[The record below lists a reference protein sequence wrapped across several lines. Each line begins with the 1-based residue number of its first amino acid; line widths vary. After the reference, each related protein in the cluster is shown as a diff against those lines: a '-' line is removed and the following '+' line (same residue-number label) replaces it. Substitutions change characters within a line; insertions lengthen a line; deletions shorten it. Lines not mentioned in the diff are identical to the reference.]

1 MEKQKKKVQK
11 SSLAKRNIQKFM
23 NNKLAVLGFVVMMLF
38 ILAAIFA
45 PLLTPYDASYVNPAE
60 RLIRPCPGHIFGTD
74 NAGRDCFSRLLYGGR
89 VSIVVGLLSA
99 LGTAVI
105 GSILGCLAGYYG
117 GKLDT
122 AILYITEIFQT
133 IPQTMLVLILV
144 GIAGRSLKNLILVFC
159 FTGWMTTTRLVRT
172 RVVQLKNEPFV
183 ENYRA
188 NGVSDLSIM
197 FRHILPNTL
206 GPVIV
211 SITLSTAGFVL
222 SEASLSYLGMG
233 VPNSVSTWGNTINA
247 AKSLNIF
254 QNYPN
259 LWIAPGVTISIFVL
273 AVNFLGDGLRD
284 VFDATE

>member
-1 MEKQKKKVQK
+1 MANTKKKVQK

-60 RLIRPCPGHIFGTD
+60 RLIRPCPEHIFGTD

-99 LGTAVI
+99 LGTAII
-105 GSILGCLAGYYG
+105 GSIFGCLAGYYG

>member
-1 MEKQKKKVQK
+1 MENTQKKVQK

-23 NNKLAVLGFVVMMLF
+23 NNKLAVLGFIVMMIF

-60 RLIRPCPGHIFGTD
+60 RLLKPCAAHIFGTD

-117 GKLDT
+117 GKLD
-122 AILYITEIFQT
+122 AGILYITEIFQT

-222 SEASLSYLGMG
+222 SEASLSFLGMG

-259 LWIAPGVTISIFVL
+259 LWIAPGITISVFVL